1 MSSINK
7 LTATELPHAVVM
19 GLSPTGLHVVREL
32 GRHGVPVIGVASE
45 AQAGSASRYLIGR
58 IVEPDPERRLNA
70 LCEMFPVSE
79 FADKGKKPV
88 LIPTSDQDVDLIIES
103 SERLARH
110 FFYQASYS
118 DGLASQIMDKE
129 SFYEICCSQGVAF
142 PKLWKGTVAEIR
154 GLRDELRFPC
164 IIKPSR
170 IHEIKELMNG
180 KKVWVVRDANE
191 LEGILDSIPDGSVML
206 LAQEIVPGPES
217 EIALY
222 CGYFDSG
229 SNAVQPFTARKL
241 RQYPPGFGSASLVQ
255 SSLEP
260 ECREIAEKLLHDI
273 GYKGIA
279 AAEFKRDPVT
289 GELKII
295 EINVRPSLWFSI
307 TTDAGK
313 KPVLAA
319 YYSLAGADCLTLDCA
334 QKDFVRWRY
343 SLKDMYSALFYQVRR
358 SFILPRPNVRILGKH
373 EYQVFAVF
381 SWYDPKP
388 AFTEILNFSVKL
400 WRRILR
406 S

>member
-1 MSSINK
+1 MNN

-32 GRHGVPVIGVASE
+32 GRHGVQVIGVSSE
-45 AQAGSASRYLIGR
+45 TQAGSASRYLVGR
-58 IVEPDPERRLNA
+58 VVEPDAERRLSM

-79 FADKGKKPV
+79 FAEKGKKPV
-88 LIPTSDQDVDLIIES
+88 LIPTSDQDVDLIIEN

-110 FFYQASYS
+110 FFFQESYS

-129 SFYEICCSQGVAF
+129 SFYEICGSQGVAF
-142 PKLWKGTVAEIR
+142 PKLWKGAVAEIR

-170 IHEIKELMNG
+170 IHEIKELMKG
-180 KKVWVVRDANE
+180 KKVWMVRDENE
-191 LEGILDSIPDGSVML
+191 LEGILDSIPDGNVML

-255 SSLEP
+255 SSDEH
-260 ECREIAEKLLHDI
+260 ECRQITEKLLSSI
-273 GYKGIA
+273 GYRGIA
-279 AAEFKRDPVT
+279 ASEFKRDPVT
-289 GELKII
+289 GEWKII

-307 TTDAGK
+307 SSGAAK
-313 KPVLAA
+313 QPVLAA
-319 YYSLAGADCLTLDCA
+319 YYRLSGLDVA
-334 QKDFVRWRY
+334 LPELPQQNGVRWRY
-343 SLKDMYSALFYQVRR
+343 LLKDLWSTWFYRANKD
-358 SFILPRPNVRILGKH
+358 FILPPPDINTLGGSKKRIS
-373 EYQVFAVF
+373 AVF
-381 SWYDPKP
+381 SMDDPKP
-388 AFTEILNFSVKL
+388 ALAEINNFVAKG
-400 WRRILR
+400 WQRLR
-406 S
+406 SK